1 MSLETLLLL
10 TIGAITIGNAL
21 QLHRIKTPGAA
32 KSGKNVILD
41 TCALIDGRII
51 EVTRGGFTPSRLLIP
66 KAVVHEL
73 QYMADQADPL
83 RRERARYGLDVI
95 TELQQLKG
103 VDVEIMQSAV
113 RSNVPVDELLVTL
126 AKQYGAQLFTTDY
139 NLQKVAT
146 VEGVEVL
153 NINQLTH
160 ALRPRFLPGER
171 VTIKLVQPGQNADQ
185 AVGYLDDGTMVV
197 VEHSKRLLHQTV
209 TATCT
214 RMIQTE
220 AGKMMFAS
228 LDNKAAQ
235 APVKEAK
242 EAKEQNVDKK
252 LHPQRKPSKKDV
264 PPQGKSR
271 RQSFAKKTD
280 SSY

>member
-10 TIGAITIGNAL
+10 AIGFLTANNAW
-21 QLHRIKTPGAA
+21 QLRQQKNPQSSRG
-32 KSGKNVILD
+32 SKNVILD

-51 EVTRGGFTPSRLLIP
+51 EVARGGFTPSRLMVP

-95 TELQQLKG
+95 NELQQLKG
-103 VDVEIMQSAV
+103 VDVQILQSAP
-113 RSNVPVDELLVTL
+113 RGQTPVDELLIQL
-126 AKQYGAQLFTTDY
+126 AKQHSAQLFTTDY

-160 ALRPRFLPGER
+160 ALRPRYLPGEKI
-171 VTIKLVQPGQNADQ
+171 TIKLVQPGQNADQ

-197 VEHSKRLLHQTV
+197 VEHAKRLLQQTV

-220 AGKMMFAS
+220 AGKMMFAV
-228 LDNKAAQ
+228 LEPKAMQGDSPKKKEPSVEKRLRADHKPKGDSAQ
-235 APVKEAK
+235 LAKPRRRPFVKRS
-242 EAKEQNVDKK
+242 D
-252 LHPQRKPSKKDV
+252 
-264 PPQGKSR
+264 
-271 RQSFAKKTD
+271 T
-280 SSY
+280 SY